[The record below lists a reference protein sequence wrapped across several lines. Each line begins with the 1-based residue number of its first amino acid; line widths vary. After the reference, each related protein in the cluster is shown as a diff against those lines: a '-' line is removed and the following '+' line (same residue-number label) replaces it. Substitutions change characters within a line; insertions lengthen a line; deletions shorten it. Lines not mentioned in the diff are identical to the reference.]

1 MELISR
7 SPVYNRFEGSF
18 MSLTLLLAKVFGL
31 ALIAIGIA
39 LILYRDLYAQ
49 MTRDFVQQR
58 LLRTVI
64 SFSEMAVGLFIVI
77 GHNIW
82 SPVPAAVITVLG
94 WMFLLEGGSYLLLPE
109 KWTARFLSAVN
120 RPQFFIASGII
131 GIVLGIYLAD
141 YGFALWPKFR

>member
-1 MELISR
+1 
-7 SPVYNRFEGSF
+7 

-64 SFSEMAVGLFIVI
+64 SFSEMVVGLFIVI

-109 KWTARFLSAVN
+109 KWTVRFLNAVN

>member
-1 MELISR
+1 MT
-7 SPVYNRFEGSF
+7 
-18 MSLTLLLAKVFGL
+18 LTLLLAKVFGL

-39 LILYRDLYAQ
+39 LIIYRDHYAQ
-49 MTRDFVQQR
+49 MTRDFIQQR

-64 SFSEMAVGLFIVI
+64 SFSEMVAGLFIII

-82 SPVPAAVITVLG
+82 SPVPAAVITIIG
-94 WMFLLEGGSYLLLPE
+94 WMFVLEGGSYLLLPE
-109 KWTARFLSAVN
+109 KYTTRFISAVN

-131 GIVLGIYLAD
+131 GIVLGIYLTD